1 MGIFQIKF
9 VSAAELKFMLQT
21 EESVEPDRTILIDT
35 LLSVGKKMGENNNE
49 VKSIISEFNLYDKYN
64 LITKN
69 ILITLVN
76 RLNSLIDDPK
86 TPIEKKINDFE
97 GDPKKVRK
105 LSQDVQQFNNKYQSM
120 PIITKSDKKK
130 VSKGETL
137 HDDFED
143 DFSEKVRKLSR
154 DNQQSNNRYQL
165 LPKTGEVSN
174 KGWLGGLL

>member
-1 MGIFQIKF
+1 
-9 VSAAELKFMLQT
+9 
-21 EESVEPDRTILIDT
+21 
-35 LLSVGKKMGENNNE
+35 
-49 VKSIISEFNLYDKYN
+49 
-64 LITKN
+64 
-69 ILITLVN
+69 
-76 RLNSLIDDPK
+76 
-86 TPIEKKINDFE
+86 
-97 GDPKKVRK
+97 
-105 LSQDVQQFNNKYQSM
+105 M

-174 KGWLGGLL
+174 KGWLGGLLLFFSLIITMIGCKGWSKRGNKF